1 MTPGATY
8 LGEVC
13 TYYETW
19 SIPSNDLGAL
29 FDYTTIFSEYLFN
42 ITNVTL
48 FNISIEASNPEAFQE
63 RITALLPADGSAST
77 LPPIYPAKTPGPG
90 ETYETIDWYERGRR
104 VQKRPVFG
112 HDTKTGKIFE
122 PPPARTVTMPVGIPV
137 PLPAPVDWRQP
148 FDLLTLFPNRL
159 VEDPLNATW
168 SLHRYQGINCS
179 LPQTSLQRS
188 AAPYAFTVLP
198 ESLMTIKAEFLMSSD
213 RAHTSCMTLTT
224 HHAMRDYLHPFG
236 MVPCRDR
243 SFECRSILEYVSKHH
258 SNPHSTMRPRMFS
271 GSLQCVLGVHRIPR
285 RRRLRPMTGKFLL
298 RRPSSGGRGVS
309 NSQTI
314 HSCHARIL
322 QNLTVPTTC
331 SGTRSRSSPP
341 PAQEWACT

>member
-19 SIPSNDLGAL
+19 SIPSSDSGAL
-29 FDYTTIFSEYLFN
+29 SDYTTMFSEFLFN

-48 FNISIEASNPEAFQE
+48 FNISIAASSPEAFQE

-104 VQKRPVFG
+104 VLKRPVFG

-122 PPPARTVTMPVGIPV
+122 PPPASTVTMPVGIPV

-148 FDLLTLFPNRL
+148 FEPFGLLKAFPNRL

-168 SLHRYQGINCS
+168 SLHRYQGINCA
-179 LPQTSLQRS
+179 LPPTSLQRS
-188 AAPYAFTVLP
+188 AEPDIFTVLP

-213 RAHTSCMTLTT
+213 RAHTACMTLTT

-243 SFECRSILEYVSKHH
+243 SFECRGMLEYDPAPSPPPPNDWQIPPSPPTFGWRRGI
-258 SNPHSTMRPRMFS
+258 SNHKQHTLATHTIAH
-271 GSLQCVLGVHRIPR
+271 GAHL
-285 RRRLRPMTGKFLL
+285 FL
-298 RRPSSGGRGVS
+298 
-309 NSQTI
+309 
-314 HSCHARIL
+314 
-322 QNLTVPTTC
+322 
-331 SGTRSRSSPP
+331 SGTRLRWLRPRVR
-341 PAQEWACT
+341 EWAST